1 MNTIHLLA
9 GRREVAAIPLYE
21 SLYDVPLSR
30 AIDFLKAREP
40 FDNVEA
46 MQAGEV
52 NEGRVMVKAVGAFFG
67 IEHLSDMIG
76 VDAVDAGE
84 IATGIEALYFWIVG
98 LLGRFTGRMRTPEDC
113 TFEYKGDVYHIPTL
127 SIRAMTG
134 LPSIPA
140 NLEAG
145 EMIEAYEIKRLAQ
158 SKFGQG
164 DPDGTYLYSYHLQLL
179 AALARKEGEKL
190 PYSDS
195 ECSDFIE
202 SRAVHFQEIDA
213 GTALDVDFFLA
224 MRMPPSEQTRT
235 AVGCLSN
242 RLFALV
248 HATQRRGLRN
258 TKRSTTRSG
267 AAKKPL
273 RVQGGGRSISKYS
286 KGDGLHSQAKA
297 R

>member
-1 MNTIHLLA
+1 MKVARLLA
-9 GRREVAAIPLYE
+9 GRREVAAIPLHE

-40 FDNVEA
+40 FDNKEA
-46 MQAGEV
+46 LEAGEV

-67 IEHLSDMIG
+67 IDLAGMIG
-76 VDAVDAGE
+76 VDAVDAGKV
-84 IATGIEALYFWIVG
+84 ADNIEALYFWIVG
-98 LLGRFTGRMRTPEDC
+98 LLGTFTGRMRTPDDC

-127 SIRAMTG
+127 SIRVMTG
-134 LPSIPA
+134 LPGIPA
-140 NLEAG
+140 SLEAG

-164 DPDGTYLYSYHLQLL
+164 DPEGIYLYTYYLALL

-190 PYSDS
+190 PHSDS
-195 ECSDFIE
+195 ECAAFIE
-202 SRAVHFQEIDA
+202 GRMVHFQEIDA

-224 MRMPPSEQTRT
+224 MRMPPSEMTRN

-242 RLFALV
+242 QVLSLV
-248 HATQRRGLRN
+248 HATQSRGRRN
-258 TKRSTTRSG
+258 TTRSTTRYG
-267 AAKKPL
+267 VAKRRL

-286 KGDGLHSQAKA
+286 KGDGLRSQAKA

>member
-1 MNTIHLLA
+1 MKVARLLA
-9 GRREVAAIPLYE
+9 GRREVATIPLYE

-40 FDNVEA
+40 FDNREA
-46 MQAGEV
+46 MENGEV

-67 IEHLSDMIG
+67 VELYQMIG

-84 IATGIEALYFWIVG
+84 VADGIESMYFWIIG
-98 LLGRFTGRMRTPEDC
+98 LLGTFTGRMRTPEDC
-113 TFEYKGDVYHIPTL
+113 TFEYKDDVYHIPTL
-127 SIRAMTG
+127 SIRVMTG

-158 SKFGQG
+158 SKIGEG
-164 DPDGTYLYSYHLQLL
+164 DPDGTYLYTYHLQLL
-179 AALARKEGEKL
+179 AALARKECEKL
-190 PYSDS
+190 PHSDS
-195 ECSDFIE
+195 ECSEFIE
-202 SRAVHFQEIDA
+202 ARTVHFQEIDA

-224 MRMPPSEQTRT
+224 MQMAQSETTRT

-242 RLFALV
+242 QVFALV
-248 HATQRRGLRN
+248 HATQRRGQRN

-273 RVQGGGRSISKYS
+273 RVQGGGRSTSKYLN
-286 KGDGLHSQAKA
+286 GDGSPSQAKA

>member
-1 MNTIHLLA
+1 MKVARLLA

-40 FDNVEA
+40 FDNKEA
-46 MQAGEV
+46 MENGDV

-67 IEHLSDMIG
+67 VELADMIG

-84 IATGIEALYFWIVG
+84 VADGIESMYFWIID
-98 LLGRFTGRMRTPEDC
+98 LLGTFTGRMRTQEDC

-127 SIRAMTG
+127 SIRVMTG

-158 SKFGQG
+158 VKIGEG
-164 DPDGTYLYSYHLQLL
+164 DPDGGYLYTYHLQLL

-190 PYSDS
+190 PHSDS
-195 ECSDFIE
+195 ECSEFIE
-202 SRAVHFQEIDA
+202 ARTVHFQEIDA
-213 GTALDVDFFLA
+213 GTAVDVDFFLA
-224 MRMPPSEQTRT
+224 MQMAPSEQTRT
-235 AVGCLSN
+235 AVGCLIN
-242 RLFALV
+242 QLFALV
-248 HATQRRGLRN
+248 HATQRRGQRN
-258 TKRSTTRSG
+258 TTPSTTRSG

-273 RVQGGGRSISKYS
+273 RVQGGGRSTSKYLN
-286 KGDGLHSQAKA
+286 GDGSPRQAKA